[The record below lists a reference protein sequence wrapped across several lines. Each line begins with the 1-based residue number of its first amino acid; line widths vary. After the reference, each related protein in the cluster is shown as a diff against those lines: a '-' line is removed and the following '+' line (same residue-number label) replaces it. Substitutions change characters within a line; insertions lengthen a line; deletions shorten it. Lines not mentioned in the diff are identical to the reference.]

1 MQQVTWQRHSILIG
15 QLHDVWS
22 DSDSQAIVAVKGV
35 WHSVVAVDPHL
46 RDKCLVYDRQTQNWT
61 QSASV
66 KEYLSVFLNADGVIV
81 QSY

>member
-1 MQQVTWQRHSILIG
+1 MQQVTWQSHSVLIG
-15 QLHDVWS
+15 QLHDVRS
-22 DSDSQAIVAVKGV
+22 DSDSQAVVAVIGV

-46 RDKCLVYDRQTQNWT
+46 RDKCLVYDRQTRNQT

-66 KEYLSVFLNADGVIV
+66 KEYLSIFLNADGVVV